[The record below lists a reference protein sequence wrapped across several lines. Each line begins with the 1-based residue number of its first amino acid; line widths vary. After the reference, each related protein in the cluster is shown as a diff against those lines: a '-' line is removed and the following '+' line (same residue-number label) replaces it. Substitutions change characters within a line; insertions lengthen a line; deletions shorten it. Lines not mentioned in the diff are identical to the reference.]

1 MMLVELQ
8 RPLWMIKMPQLYEEM
23 LKISDVVLWFDHSV
37 FCFQNPS
44 NGEKNITKKKSP
56 IKNIQKYRQKMNP
69 CEERRQ

>member
-44 NGEKNITKKKSP
+44 NGEKNITKR
-56 IKNIQKYRQKMNP
+56 NH
-69 CEERRQ
+69 